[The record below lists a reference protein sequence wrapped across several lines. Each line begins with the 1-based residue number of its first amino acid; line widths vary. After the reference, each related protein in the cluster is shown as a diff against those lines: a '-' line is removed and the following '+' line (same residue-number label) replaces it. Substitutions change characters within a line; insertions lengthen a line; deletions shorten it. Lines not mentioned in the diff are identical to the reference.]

1 MLKILIISPRYTGG
15 IGGHASMLAS
25 KLIEYGFDVKKM
37 NVPHIPIKNLKN
49 PSFAVFGTLKGL
61 FSRENYDIVHS
72 FNLPSVFA
80 MRYTRGRKKILSLHG
95 VFSEQIKTLHSSILS
110 SIASNT
116 ETRVLKWVDRL
127 TTDSHATQKSY
138 KTKLGYDLE
147 YLPSAINTSKFND
160 LPQIRKIEN
169 QIAYVGRDSYEKGI
183 DILRKIEPE
192 INGKVVYCTNL
203 PWIEAMKTLSASVML
218 VVPSRM
224 ESLPTIIK
232 EAFYLKI
239 PVIATNV
246 GGIPELISHN
256 ETGVL
261 VDPENPKQLRD
272 AINNLIEKKD
282 LAKRLTLNAYDFV
295 TKNLTWDSVLPK
307 YIKFYEN
314 LLA

>member
-61 FSRENYDIVHS
+61 FCRENYDIVHS

-147 YLPSAINTSKFND
+147 YLPSAIDTSKFND
-160 LPQIRKIEN
+160 LPEIRKIEN
-169 QIAYVGRDSYEKGI
+169 QIAYVGRDGYEKGI

>member
-147 YLPSAINTSKFND
+147 YLPSAIDTSKFND
-160 LPQIRKIEN
+160 LPEIRKIEN

-183 DILRKIEPE
+183 NILRKIEPE

-239 PVIATNV
+239 PVVATNV

>member
-80 MRYTRGRKKILSLHG
+80 MRYARGRKKILSLHG

-147 YLPSAINTSKFND
+147 YLPSAIDTSKFND

-272 AINNLIEKKD
+272 TINNLIEKKD

>member
-1 MLKILIISPRYTGG
+1 MAVSDSRGG
-15 IGGHASMLAS
+15 I
-25 KLIEYGFDVKKM
+25 
-37 NVPHIPIKNLKN
+37 
-49 PSFAVFGTLKGL
+49 
-61 FSRENYDIVHS
+61 YD
-72 FNLPSVFA
+72 
-80 MRYTRGRKKILSLHG
+80 
-95 VFSEQIKTLHSSILS
+95 
-110 SIASNT
+110 
-116 ETRVLKWVDRL
+116 
-127 TTDSHATQKSY
+127 
-138 KTKLGYDLE
+138 
-147 YLPSAINTSKFND
+147 
-160 LPQIRKIEN
+160 
-169 QIAYVGRDSYEKGI
+169 EKGI
-183 DILRKIEPE
+183 NILRKIEPE

>member
-147 YLPSAINTSKFND
+147 YLPSAIDTSKFND
-160 LPQIRKIEN
+160 LPEIRKIEN

-183 DILRKIEPE
+183 NILRKIEPE

>member
-80 MRYTRGRKKILSLHG
+80 MRYARGRKKILSLHG

-147 YLPSAINTSKFND
+147 YLPSAIDTSKFND
-160 LPQIRKIEN
+160 LPEIRKIEN
-169 QIAYVGRDSYEKGI
+169 QIVYVGRDSYEKGI
-183 DILRKIEPE
+183 NILRKIEPE

-261 VDPENPKQLRD
+261 VDPENPQQLRD

-282 LAKRLTLNAYDFV
+282 LAKRFTLNAYDFV

>member
-25 KLIEYGFDVKKM
+25 KLIEYGFDVTKM

-80 MRYTRGRKKILSLHG
+80 MRYARGRKKILSLHG

-147 YLPSAINTSKFND
+147 YLPSAI
-160 LPQIRKIEN
+160 
-169 QIAYVGRDSYEKGI
+169 
-183 DILRKIEPE
+183 
-192 INGKVVYCTNL
+192 
-203 PWIEAMKTLSASVML
+203 
-218 VVPSRM
+218 
-224 ESLPTIIK
+224 ES
-232 EAFYLKI
+232 
-239 PVIATNV
+239 
-246 GGIPELISHN
+246 
-256 ETGVL
+256 
-261 VDPENPKQLRD
+261 DQQLR
-272 AINNLIEKKD
+272 
-282 LAKRLTLNAYDFV
+282 
-295 TKNLTWDSVLPK
+295 
-307 YIKFYEN
+307 
-314 LLA
+314 

>member
-25 KLIEYGFDVKKM
+25 KLIEYGFDVTKM

-147 YLPSAINTSKFND
+147 YLPSAIDTSKFND
-160 LPQIRKIEN
+160 LPEIRKIEN

>member
-147 YLPSAINTSKFND
+147 YLPSAIDTSKFND

>member
-138 KTKLGYDLE
+138 KTKLGYDIE
-147 YLPSAINTSKFND
+147 YLPSAIDTSKFND
-160 LPQIRKIEN
+160 LPEIRKIEN

-183 DILRKIEPE
+183 NILRKIEPE

-239 PVIATNV
+239 PVVATNV

>member
-25 KLIEYGFDVKKM
+25 KLIEYGFDVTKM

-61 FSRENYDIVHS
+61 FSRENYDIVLS

-147 YLPSAINTSKFND
+147 YLPSAIDTSKFND

>member
-25 KLIEYGFDVKKM
+25 KLIEYGFDVTKM

-80 MRYTRGRKKILSLHG
+80 MRYARGRKKILSLHG

-147 YLPSAINTSKFND
+147 YLPSAIDTSKFND
-160 LPQIRKIEN
+160 LPEIRKIEN
-169 QIAYVGRDSYEKGI
+169 QIVYVGRDSYEKGI
-183 DILRKIEPE
+183 NILRKIEPE

-239 PVIATNV
+239 PVVATNV

>member
-147 YLPSAINTSKFND
+147 YLPSAIDTSKFND

-183 DILRKIEPE
+183 DILRKIAPE

>member
-25 KLIEYGFDVKKM
+25 KLIEYGFDVTKM

>member
-147 YLPSAINTSKFND
+147 YLPSAIDTSKFND
-160 LPQIRKIEN
+160 LPEIRKIEN

>member
-116 ETRVLKWVDRL
+116 ETRVLKWVDRI

-147 YLPSAINTSKFND
+147 YLPSAIDTSKFND

>member
-25 KLIEYGFDVKKM
+25 KLIEYGFDVTKM

-147 YLPSAINTSKFND
+147 YLPSAIDTSKFND

-307 YIKFYEN
+307 YVKFYEN

>member
-25 KLIEYGFDVKKM
+25 KLIEYGFDVTKM

-147 YLPSAINTSKFND
+147 YLPSAIDTSKFND
-160 LPQIRKIEN
+160 LPEIKKIEN

-183 DILRKIEPE
+183 NILRKIEPE

-239 PVIATNV
+239 PVVATNV

-282 LAKRLTLNAYDFV
+282 LAKRFTLNAYDFV

>member
-25 KLIEYGFDVKKM
+25 KLIEYGFDVTKM

-147 YLPSAINTSKFND
+147 YLPSAIDTSKFND
-160 LPQIRKIEN
+160 LPEIKKIEN

-192 INGKVVYCTNL
+192 INGKVVYCTNV
-203 PWIEAMKTLSASVML
+203 PWEEAMKTLSASVML